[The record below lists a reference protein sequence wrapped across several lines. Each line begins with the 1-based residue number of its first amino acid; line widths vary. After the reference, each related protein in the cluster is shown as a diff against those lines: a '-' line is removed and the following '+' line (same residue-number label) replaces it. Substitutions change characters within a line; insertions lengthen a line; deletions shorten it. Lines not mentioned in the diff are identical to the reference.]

1 MGRFFL
7 AVASLYF
14 GFIIFGKEGFQLSM
28 KYLKINVKLPNT
40 FQNLQDFFKD
50 GASKKK
56 KKKKAYKLGSP
67 AIL

>member
-14 GFIIFGKEGFQLSM
+14 GFIIFGKESFQLSM

-40 FQNLQDFFKD
+40 FQNLQEFFKD

-56 KKKKAYKLGSP
+56 KKSL
-67 AIL
+67 